1 MASERL
7 TEGSVLGNR
16 YKILEI
22 VGRGGMG
29 TVYRAR
35 DTRLDS
41 TVAVKEMTE
50 RELPPDERVAAVR
63 QFEREAKL
71 LGQLSHPNLPRV
83 TDYFVEDD
91 RCYLVMEYV
100 DGETLESMLQ
110 TEPGS
115 PLPLEQVIEWGV
127 ELADTLAYLHSQTP
141 PIVFRDLKPANVMIS
156 SDGTVRLIDFG
167 IARRFQA
174 GATKDTS
181 LYGSPG
187 YSPPEQYG
195 RAQTDPRSD
204 IYAFGATL
212 HHLLT
217 GRDPAPTPF
226 KFPLARSLSAAVPP
240 ALSELIDHC
249 VRMEEDGRVQTS
261 QELRDSMIAIR
272 SNYAAAAH
280 RGLSGSARPVT
291 SPHKA
296 SAASYPAPIKAVFA
310 IVCLLLVAGGVY
322 VLSGKARGR
331 DRKPETTVSAGTGI
345 GNTKSTSDQIG
356 AATGRI
362 QVTSA
367 PPGADVSVDG
377 RSVGVTPCEV
387 KDIAVGKHN
396 VKLTPP
402 TDSGL
407 AEWSREIEVHAGE
420 AQILDAALSTSAAAS
435 QTAAGPAVTVQSVR
449 LTRVAAHSQG
459 QVSGIQI
466 TVSFSIS
473 GAQGKAGAVGAVF
486 FAADHKTPLK
496 PAVEGTEFQTSD
508 GQLGVATSFQ
518 AASDQADYP
527 NMVIFIPDSALPISA
542 DQVSWRIA
550 VFIDGKSIY
559 ESPISALQIP

>member
-1 MASERL
+1 MLFR
-7 TEGSVLGNR
+7 SVLGNR

-181 LYGSPG
+181 LYG
-187 YSPPEQYG
+187 
-195 RAQTDPRSD
+195 
-204 IYAFGATL
+204 
-212 HHLLT
+212 
-217 GRDPAPTPF
+217 
-226 KFPLARSLSAAVPP
+226 
-240 ALSELIDHC
+240 
-249 VRMEEDGRVQTS
+249 
-261 QELRDSMIAIR
+261 
-272 SNYAAAAH
+272 
-280 RGLSGSARPVT
+280 
-291 SPHKA
+291 
-296 SAASYPAPIKAVFA
+296 
-310 IVCLLLVAGGVY
+310 
-322 VLSGKARGR
+322 R
-331 DRKPETTVSAGTGI
+331 DRKSTRLNSSHIQKSRMPSSA
-345 GNTKSTSDQIG
+345 
-356 AATGRI
+356 
-362 QVTSA
+362 
-367 PPGADVSVDG
+367 
-377 RSVGVTPCEV
+377 
-387 KDIAVGKHN
+387 
-396 VKLTPP
+396 
-402 TDSGL
+402 
-407 AEWSREIEVHAGE
+407 
-420 AQILDAALSTSAAAS
+420 
-435 QTAAGPAVTVQSVR
+435 
-449 LTRVAAHSQG
+449 
-459 QVSGIQI
+459 
-466 TVSFSIS
+466 
-473 GAQGKAGAVGAVF
+473 
-486 FAADHKTPLK
+486 
-496 PAVEGTEFQTSD
+496 
-508 GQLGVATSFQ
+508 
-518 AASDQADYP
+518 
-527 NMVIFIPDSALPISA
+527 
-542 DQVSWRIA
+542 
-550 VFIDGKSIY
+550 
-559 ESPISALQIP
+559 